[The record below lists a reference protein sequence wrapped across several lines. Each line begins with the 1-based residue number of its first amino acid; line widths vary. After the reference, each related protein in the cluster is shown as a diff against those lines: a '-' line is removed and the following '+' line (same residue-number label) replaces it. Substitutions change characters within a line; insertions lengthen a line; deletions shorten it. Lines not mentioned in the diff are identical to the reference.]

1 VAYRVLW
8 SDSALERATEFLDFI
23 AEENPAAARRV
34 VQDLFDRVE
43 ALSEHP
49 FLGRRLSNEVDPSL
63 RKLVVGSYIVVYQL
77 NEARQ
82 TIWVVAVRH
91 YRQSPL
97 PQEVS

>member
-1 VAYRVLW
+1 VTYRVLW

-23 AEENPAAARRV
+23 AEENPGAAGRV
-34 VQDLFDRVE
+34 VQDLFDHVE

-49 FLGRRLSNEVDPSL
+49 FLGRRLSDEIDSSL
-63 RKLVVGSYIVVYQL
+63 RRLVAGDYIVVYQL

-91 YRQSPL
+91 HRQRSL
-97 PQEVS
+97 PQEN